1 MNVVA
6 KQEHILQ
13 AVDWTRFDLE
23 GWLYQ
28 FGAWMNTLSVTSGK
42 SINPIAVAMD
52 SAVKA
57 QKYKKLSKAQQQ
69 QIIVD
74 YLTGDFEPPK
84 SRRSKLTCQINDNE
98 ARAVQ
103 RLVLDMQGQS
113 EVLDDW
119 LDAIICRYFYNNSW
133 AEMAREERSQ
143 MDARMDVKCGI
154 AALHARYS
162 YISIRIK

>member
-1 MNVVA
+1 MTAAVT
-6 KQEHILQ
+6 IMQ

-28 FGAWMNTLSVTSGK
+28 FGAWMNSVSGTCGK

-57 QKYKKLSKAQQQ
+57 QKYKKLTKQQQQ

-84 SRRSKLTCQINDNE
+84 SRRSKLACQIDDNE

-133 AEMAREERSQ
+133 AEMKNSTRTE
-143 MDARMDVKCGI
+143 MDARMDVKCGL
-154 AALHARYS
+154 AALHSRYG
-162 YISIRIK
+162 IRIN

>member
-1 MNVVA
+1 MTAAVT
-6 KQEHILQ
+6 IMQ

-23 GWLYQ
+23 GGLYQ
-28 FGAWMNTLSVTSGK
+28 FGAWMNTVSGTCGK

-52 SAVKA
+52 SSVKA
-57 QKYKKLSKAQQQ
+57 QKYKKLTKELQHQV
-69 QIIVD
+69 IVD

-84 SRRSKLTCQINDNE
+84 ARRSKLVCQIDDNE

-103 RLVLDMQGQS
+103 RLILDMQEQS

-133 AEMAREERSQ
+133 AEMKNSTRTE
-143 MDARMDVKCGI
+143 MDAKFDVKCGL
-154 AALHARYS
+154 AALHVRYGF
-162 YISIRIK
+162 IGLLNK

>member
-1 MNVVA
+1 MNVVT

-28 FGAWMNTLSVTSGK
+28 FGAWMNSVSVTCGK
-42 SINPIAVAMD
+42 SINPIAIAMD

-57 QKYKKLSKAQQQ
+57 QKYKKLTKAQQQ

-74 YLTGDFEPPK
+74 YLTGDFEPLK
-84 SRRSKLTCQINDNE
+84 SRRSKLTCQIDDNE

-103 RLVLDMQGQS
+103 RLILDMLGQS
-113 EVLDDW
+113 EIMDDW
-119 LDAIICRYFYNNSW
+119 MDAIIDRYFYGNSW
-133 AEMAREERSQ
+133 AEMVTDERSQ
-143 MDARMDVKCGI
+143 MDARIDVKCGL
-154 AALHARYS
+154 AALHCRYGF
-162 YISIRIK
+162 IGF